1 MTIETPEDLEPG
13 QWYYSTPDAVPKV
26 VAENTSEVDHEAG
39 TATGEVR
46 FYNHGQDERFVSA
59 DAVWQA
65 IEDGD
70 LIDISDRAGEDPQT
84 VILEFARKEIS
95 QLNSRLGR
103 GHDYNGVDEVST
115 VADLQA
121 ALEMAEN
128 GVVL

>member
-1 MTIETPEDLEPG
+1 MVLETPEDIEPG
-13 QWYYSTPDAVPKV
+13 KWYYSTPDAVPKV
-26 VAENTSEVDHEAG
+26 VAENTSEVNHEAG
-39 TATGEVR
+39 TATGEIR
-46 FYNHGQDERFVSA
+46 FYNHGDDEQFVSA

-65 IEDGD
+65 IADGD
-70 LIDISDRAGEDPQT
+70 LVDISDRAGEDPQA
-84 VILEFARKEIS
+84 VILEFARREIG

-128 GVVL
+128 GVAL